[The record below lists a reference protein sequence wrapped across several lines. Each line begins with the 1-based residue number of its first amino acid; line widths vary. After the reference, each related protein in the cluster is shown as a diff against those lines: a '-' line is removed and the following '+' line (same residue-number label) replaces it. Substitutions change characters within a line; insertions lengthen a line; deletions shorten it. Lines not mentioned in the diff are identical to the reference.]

1 MDSVTGA
8 TMEVLPGGKGQKIV
22 FEQQTEPTT
31 YSLQDFAECILKGKK
46 PASNV
51 STGRDVAIA
60 VHMGNQAAE
69 TEKTQYWKD
78 EYSI

>member
-1 MDSVTGA
+1 M
-8 TMEVLPGGKGQKIV
+8 
-22 FEQQTEPTT
+22 
-31 YSLQDFAECILKGKK
+31 KK

-51 STGRDVAIA
+51 STGDVAIA

>member
-1 MDSVTGA
+1 M
-8 TMEVLPGGKGQKIV
+8 
-22 FEQQTEPTT
+22 
-31 YSLQDFAECILKGKK
+31 KK

-51 STGRDVAIA
+51 NTGRDVAIA

-69 TEKTQYWKD
+69 TEKTKYWKD

>member
-1 MDSVTGA
+1 MDGVTGA
-8 TMEVLPGGKGQKIV
+8 TMEVLPAGKGQKIV
-22 FEQQTEPTT
+22 FEQQSEPTT
-31 YSLQDFAECILKGKK
+31 YALQDFAECIIKGKK

-51 STGRDVAIA
+51 NNGRDVAIA

-78 EYSI
+78 EYSV

>member
-1 MDSVTGA
+1 M
-8 TMEVLPGGKGQKIV
+8 
-22 FEQQTEPTT
+22 
-31 YSLQDFAECILKGKK
+31 KK
-46 PASNV
+46 PDNNV
-51 STGRDVAIA
+51 SKGRDVAFA